1 MAGGSTSLRGDGA
14 PAASIVPFAVRL
26 AAARHRARLVLW
38 IEAIR
43 PVLLPVLGVL
53 VAYVILGM
61 LGAPQALSDLSRGAI
76 LVLLAGACVGW
87 IIWRGRRVTGPTPD
101 DIDRRIERASGLA
114 HRPLQTLAD
123 HPAAGGAEQ
132 AGLWAAHQWRTGLA
146 IGRLRAGW
154 PRLWAGAH
162 DPWRLGIVL
171 PVALLAALGWA
182 GPEVPGRLAAAFWPG
197 LDDPGAARPHIQAW
211 ITPPA
216 YAPGAPVFLD
226 ERAGRATVPQ
236 GSVLSVSVTD
246 LRGRPSL
253 RVAAMASGPAVAD
266 DRFRALGPGSW
277 SAEVRLLGS
286 ATLALR
292 GRGRTFSDW
301 TVTVL
306 PDAAPTIAWGAR
318 PGASPGEW
326 RTRLPYAAKQ
336 AYGIASLHAELRL
349 AQQGKGAAATR
360 VLRVPIPLD
369 GQPRDATGVATPDLS
384 ADPWAGE
391 EVVGRLVATSTSGQ
405 RGTSP
410 EARFRLGARKFTSP
424 VAKAVLDIRRR
435 LALGRE
441 ELADGA
447 ADLAALGEMPDPFQA
462 DAGMLLNLASAADL
476 LESTDVKPQ
485 AALDQ
490 VVARLWYLALEIED
504 IRHGGRAGAQAA
516 LDVRA
521 AQDAVT
527 AQLNRMRALGAQGQS
542 PAEQSEL
549 QRRMEALR
557 QAISRRMQ
565 ALAQQALQSHT
576 AIPDLP
582 GMTQDGDRALSK
594 MMQQMQD
601 AAKEGRSADAMQM
614 MQRMEDMLEHM
625 RTASPQDLANLAAQ
639 MMARQQAAEQQEA
652 LRDLIGRQSGLLDH
666 SQARLDRE
674 QRAREKAEAERRARQ
689 EEEAP
694 DSDGDLATMPA
705 AELMRRL
712 GLRPLPGM
720 QDEQPG
726 HGGQPG
732 GPPPPQGSASAE
744 GANGPSSAGPE
755 PHGGDAPGDET
766 ARRDDRAVQHAL
778 GRALDELGR
787 EFKGLTG
794 KDAPSG
800 FADAGQSIKNART
813 ALAGG
818 DDAAAAAAQRK
829 ALADLQKGDQQ
840 MRQAMKG
847 SGGGGMTSFLPGFSN
862 GSGGGKPGDGDDSG
876 ESAQE
881 DQKGDRD
888 PLGRRTGEG
897 KEGMDADTHVPD
909 AVSRE
914 RAREIEQELRR
925 RDSDRTRPREELEY
939 LDRLLKPF

>member
-1 MAGGSTSLRGDGA
+1 MAGGSTSLGNDGA
-14 PAASIVPFAVRL
+14 PAPSVVPFAVRL

-38 IEAIR
+38 IEVLR
-43 PVLLPVLGVL
+43 PVVLPVLGVL
-53 VAYVILGM
+53 AAYMIAGLLGM
-61 LGAPQALSDLSRGAI
+61 PQALSDLLRGVTLA
-76 LVLLAGACVGW
+76 LLAGACVGW
-87 IIWRGRRVTGPTPD
+87 IVWRGRRVVAPTPD

-123 HPAAGGAEQ
+123 RPATDGTEQ
-132 AGLWAAHQWRTGLA
+132 AGLWAAHLWRTGHA

-154 PRLWAGAH
+154 PRLWAGAQ

-211 ITPPA
+211 ITLPA

-226 ERAGRATVPQ
+226 ERTGQATVPQ

-246 LRGRPSL
+246 LHGRPSV
-253 RVAAMASGPAVAD
+253 RVAPMGAGPAVAD
-266 DRFRALGPGSW
+266 ERFRALGPGSW
-277 SAEVRLLGS
+277 SAEIKLLGS

-292 GRGRTFSDW
+292 GRGRIFSDW

-306 PDAAPTIAWGAR
+306 PDAAPTVAWGTR
-318 PGASPGEW
+318 PGSAAGEW

-349 AQQGKGAAATR
+349 AQQGKGDAAGR
-360 VLRVPIPLD
+360 VLSVPIPLD
-369 GQPRDATGVATPDLS
+369 GQPRDASGVTTPDLS

-405 RGTSP
+405 QGTSP

-441 ELADGA
+441 GAAEGA

-462 DAGMLLNLASAADL
+462 DAGMLLNLAAAAAL
-476 LESTDVKPQ
+476 LESTDVAHQ

-504 IRHGGRAGAQAA
+504 VRHGGQAGAQAA

-601 AAKEGRSADAMQM
+601 AAKNGRSAEAMQM

-625 RTASPQDLANLAAQ
+625 RTASPQDMANLAAQ
-639 MMARQQAAEQQEA
+639 MMARQQAAEQQAA
-652 LRDLIGRQSGLLDH
+652 LRDLIARQSGLLDH
-666 SQARLDRE
+666 SQARLDRV
-674 QRAREKAEAERRARQ
+674 QRARDKAEAARRAKH
-689 EEEAP
+689 EEEA
-694 DSDGDLATMPA
+694 DSDGDLTTMPA

-720 QDEQPG
+720 QDEQS
-726 HGGQPG
+726 GQEG
-732 GPPPPQGSASAE
+732 GPPPGSASAD
-744 GANGPSSAGPE
+744 GAKGAPSSGPGQRGE
-755 PHGGDAPGDET
+755 DMPGDEA
-766 ARRDDRAVQHAL
+766 ARGSDRAMQRAL
-778 GRALDELGR
+778 GRALGELGR

-840 MRQAMKG
+840 MHQAMKG

-862 GSGGGKPGDGDDSG
+862 SSGGGKPGDGEDSS

-881 DQKGDRD
+881 DEKGDRD

-897 KEGMDADTHVPD
+897 KEGIDADTHVPD
-909 AVSRE
+909 AMSRE

-925 RDSDRTRPREELEY
+925 RDSDRTRPRDELDY

>member
-1 MAGGSTSLRGDGA
+1 MAGGSTSLGNDGA
-14 PAASIVPFAVRL
+14 PAPSVVPFAVRL

-38 IEAIR
+38 IEVLR
-43 PVLLPVLGVL
+43 PVVLPVLGVL
-53 VAYVILGM
+53 AAYMIAGLLGV
-61 LGAPQALSDLSRGAI
+61 PQALSDLLRGVI
-76 LVLLAGACVGW
+76 LALLAGACVGW
-87 IIWRGRRVTGPTPD
+87 IVWRGRRVVAPTPD

-114 HRPLQTLAD
+114 HRPLQTLGD
-123 HPAAGGAEQ
+123 RPATDGTEQ
-132 AGLWAAHQWRTGLA
+132 AGLWAAHLWRTGHA

-154 PRLWAGAH
+154 PRLWAGAQ

-211 ITPPA
+211 ITLPA

-226 ERAGRATVPQ
+226 ERTGQATVPQ

-246 LRGRPSL
+246 LHGRPSV
-253 RVAAMASGPAVAD
+253 RVAPLGAGPAVAD
-266 DRFRALGPGSW
+266 ERFRALGPGSW
-277 SAEVRLLGS
+277 SAEIKLLGS

-306 PDAAPTIAWGAR
+306 PYAAPTVAWGTR
-318 PGASPGEW
+318 PGSAAGEW

-349 AQQGKGAAATR
+349 AQQGKGDAAGR
-360 VLRVPIPLD
+360 VLSVPIPLD
-369 GQPRDATGVATPDLS
+369 GQPRDASGVTSPDLS

-405 RGTSP
+405 QGTSP

-441 ELADGA
+441 GAAEGA

-462 DAGMLLNLASAADL
+462 DAGMLLNLAAAAAL
-476 LESTDVKPQ
+476 LESTDVAHQ

-490 VVARLWYLALEIED
+490 VVSRLWYLALEIED
-504 IRHGGRAGAQAA
+504 VRHGGQAGAQAA

-601 AAKEGRSADAMQM
+601 AAKNGRSAEAMQM

-625 RTASPQDLANLAAQ
+625 RTASPQDMANLAAQ
-639 MMARQQAAEQQEA
+639 MMARQQAAEQQAA
-652 LRDLIGRQSGLLDH
+652 LRDLIARQSGLLDH
-666 SQARLDRE
+666 SQARLDRV
-674 QRAREKAEAERRARQ
+674 QRARDKAEAARRAKQ
-689 EEEAP
+689 EEEA
-694 DSDGDLATMPA
+694 DSDGDLTTMPA

-720 QDEQPG
+720 QDEQSGP
-726 HGGQPG
+726 QG
-732 GPPPPQGSASAE
+732 GPPPGSASAD
-744 GANGPSSAGPE
+744 GAKGAPSSGPGQRGE
-755 PHGGDAPGDET
+755 DMPGDEA
-766 ARRDDRAVQHAL
+766 ARGTDRAMQRAL
-778 GRALDELGR
+778 GRALGELGR

-840 MRQAMKG
+840 MHQAMKG

-862 GSGGGKPGDGDDSG
+862 SSGGGKPGDGEDSSD
-876 ESAQE
+876 SAQE
-881 DQKGDRD
+881 DEKGDRD

-897 KEGMDADTHVPD
+897 KEGIDADTHVPD
-909 AVSRE
+909 AMSRE

-925 RDSDRTRPREELEY
+925 RDSDRTRPRDELDY

>member
-1 MAGGSTSLRGDGA
+1 MAGGSSTLRDGRVSA
-14 PAASIVPFAVRL
+14 GAVVPFAVRL

-38 IEAIR
+38 VEAAR
-43 PVLLPVLGVL
+43 PVLLPVLGGL
-53 VAYVILGM
+53 TAYLIAGLLG
-61 LGAPQALSDLSRGAI
+61 GPQALPDLLRGVV
-76 LVLLAGACVGW
+76 LVGLAGAGVGW
-87 IIWRGRRVTGPTPD
+87 VVWRGRRVAAPTAD
-101 DIDRRIERASGLA
+101 AIDRRIERASGMA

-132 AGLWAAHQWRTGLA
+132 AGLWAAHLWRTGHA
-146 IGRLRAGW
+146 IGRMRAGW
-154 PRLWAGAH
+154 PRVWSGAA

-171 PVALLAALGWA
+171 PLALLAALGWA
-182 GPEVPGRLAAAFWPG
+182 GPEAPGRLAAAFWPG
-197 LDDPGAARPHIQAW
+197 LDDPGAPRPHIQAW

-226 ERAGRATVPQ
+226 ERAGRATVPR
-236 GSVLSVSVTD
+236 GAVLSVSITD

-253 RVAAMASGPAVAD
+253 RVAGAGAGPAVGD
-266 DRFRALGPGSW
+266 ERVRALGPGSW
-277 SAEVRLLGS
+277 SAEVTLLDS
-286 ATLALR
+286 ASLALR

-306 PDAAPTIAWGAR
+306 PDMAPVVAWGVR
-318 PGASPGEW
+318 PGAPDGEW

-349 AQQGKGAAATR
+349 APGKGVLPGR
-360 VLRVPIPLD
+360 VLSVPIPLD
-369 GQPRDATGVATPDLS
+369 GRPRDAEGVAMPDLS

-391 EVVGRLVATSTSGQ
+391 MVVGRLVATSASGQ
-405 RGTSP
+405 EGSSP
-410 EARFRLGARKFTSP
+410 EVRFRLGARKFTSP

-441 ELADGA
+441 GAADGA

-476 LESTDVKPQ
+476 LESPDVAPQ

-504 IRHGGRAGAQAA
+504 VRHGGQAGAQAA
-516 LDVRA
+516 LEVRA

-601 AAKEGRSADAMQM
+601 AAKEGRSADAMRM
-614 MQRMEDMLEHM
+614 MQHMEDMLEHM

-639 MMARQQAAEQQEA
+639 MMARQQAAEQQAA
-652 LRDLIGRQSGLLDH
+652 LQDLIGRQSGLLDH
-666 SQARLDRE
+666 SQGRLDRA

-694 DSDGDLATMPA
+694 DTDNDLATMPA

-720 QDEQPG
+720 QDGQS
-726 HGGQPG
+726 GGA
-732 GPPPPQGSASAE
+732 PPARSGAPAGASTG
-744 GANGPSSAGPE
+744 GANTPSPAG
-755 PHGGDAPGDET
+755 GAPGDEA
-766 ARRDDRAVQHAL
+766 ARGDDRAVQRAL
-778 GRALDELGR
+778 GRALEELGH

-800 FADAGQSIKNART
+800 FADAGRAIRDARA

-818 DDAAAAAAQRK
+818 DDSAAAAAQRK

-862 GSGGGKPGDGDDSG
+862 SSGGGKPGEGDDSG
-876 ESAQE
+876 ESARE
-881 DQKGDRD
+881 GQKGDRD
-888 PLGRRTGEG
+888 PLGRQTGEG

-925 RDSDRTRPREELEY
+925 RDSDRTRPREELDY
-939 LDRLLKPF
+939 LDRLLKTF

>member
-1 MAGGSTSLRGDGA
+1 MTGGSTSLGNDGA
-14 PAASIVPFAVRL
+14 PAPSVVPFAVRL

-38 IEAIR
+38 IEVLR
-43 PVLLPVLGVL
+43 PVVLPVLGVL
-53 VAYVILGM
+53 AAYMIAGLLGV
-61 LGAPQALSDLSRGAI
+61 PQALSDLLRGVI
-76 LVLLAGACVGW
+76 LALLAGACVGW
-87 IIWRGRRVTGPTPD
+87 IVWRGRRVVAPTPD

-114 HRPLQTLAD
+114 HRPLQTLGD
-123 HPAAGGAEQ
+123 RPATDGTEQ
-132 AGLWAAHQWRTGLA
+132 AGLWAAHLWRTGHA

-154 PRLWAGAH
+154 PRLWAGAQ

-211 ITPPA
+211 ITLPA

-226 ERAGRATVPQ
+226 ERTGQATVPQ

-246 LRGRPSL
+246 LHGRPSV
-253 RVAAMASGPAVAD
+253 RVAPMGAGPAVAD
-266 DRFRALGPGSW
+266 ERFRALGPGSW
-277 SAEVRLLGS
+277 SAEIKLLGS

-306 PDAAPTIAWGAR
+306 PDAAPTVAWGAR
-318 PGASPGEW
+318 PGSAAGEW

-349 AQQGKGAAATR
+349 AQQGKGDAAGR
-360 VLRVPIPLD
+360 VLSVPIPLD
-369 GQPRDATGVATPDLS
+369 GQPRDASGVTTPDLS

-405 RGTSP
+405 QGTSP

-441 ELADGA
+441 GAAEGA

-462 DAGMLLNLASAADL
+462 DAGMLLNLAAAAAL
-476 LESTDVKPQ
+476 LESTDVAHQ

-504 IRHGGRAGAQAA
+504 VRHGGQAGAQAA

-601 AAKEGRSADAMQM
+601 AAKNGRSAEAMQM

-625 RTASPQDLANLAAQ
+625 RTASPQDMANLAAQ
-639 MMARQQAAEQQEA
+639 MMARQQAAEQQAA
-652 LRDLIGRQSGLLDH
+652 LRDLIARQSGLLDH
-666 SQARLDRE
+666 SQARLDRV
-674 QRAREKAEAERRARQ
+674 QRARDKAEAARRAKQ
-689 EEEAP
+689 EEEA
-694 DSDGDLATMPA
+694 DSDGDLTTMPA

-720 QDEQPG
+720 QDEQSGP
-726 HGGQPG
+726 QG
-732 GPPPPQGSASAE
+732 GPPPGSASAD
-744 GANGPSSAGPE
+744 GAKGAPSSGP
-755 PHGGDAPGDET
+755 GQQGADMPGDEA
-766 ARRDDRAVQHAL
+766 ARGSDRAMQRAL
-778 GRALDELGR
+778 GRALGELGR

-800 FADAGQSIKNART
+800 FTDAGQSIKNART

-840 MRQAMKG
+840 MHQAMKG

-862 GSGGGKPGDGDDSG
+862 SSGGGKPGDGEDSS

-881 DQKGDRD
+881 DEKGDRD

-897 KEGMDADTHVPD
+897 KEGIDADTHVPD
-909 AVSRE
+909 AMSRE

-925 RDSDRTRPREELEY
+925 RDSDRTRPRDELDY

>member
-1 MAGGSTSLRGDGA
+1 MAGGSTSLEGDGT
-14 PAASIVPFAVRL
+14 PVVSIVPFPVRL
-26 AAARHRARLVLW
+26 AAARHRARIVLW
-38 IEAIR
+38 IEAVR
-43 PVLLPVLGVL
+43 PVLLPVLGML
-53 VAYVILGM
+53 AAYGIAGLLGV
-61 LGAPQALSDLSRGAI
+61 PQAFSDLLRGVI
-76 LVLLAGACVGW
+76 LVLLAGVCVGW
-87 IIWRGRRVTGPTPD
+87 VVWRGRRVVAPTPD
-101 DIDRRIERASGLA
+101 EIDRRIERASGLA

-123 HPAAGGAEQ
+123 HPAIDGTEQ
-132 AGLWAAHQWRTGLA
+132 AGLWAAHLWRTGHA

-154 PRLWAGAH
+154 PRLWAGVH
-162 DPWRLGIVL
+162 DPWRLGVVL

-182 GPEVPGRLAAAFWPG
+182 GPEAPGRLAAAFWPG
-197 LDDPGAARPHIQAW
+197 LDDPGAVRPHIQAW
-211 ITPPA
+211 ITPPS

-226 ERAGRATVPQ
+226 ERTGQATVPQ
-236 GSVLSVSVTD
+236 GAVLSVSVTD

-253 RVAAMASGPAVAD
+253 RVAAMASGPAVGD

-277 SAEVRLLGS
+277 SAEVKLLGS

-306 PDAAPTIAWGAR
+306 PDAAPTVAWGTR
-318 PGASPGEW
+318 PGSAQGEW

-349 AQQGKGAAATR
+349 AQPGKGARAGR
-360 VLRVPIPLD
+360 VVSVPIPLD

-405 RGTSP
+405 EGTSP

-441 ELADGA
+441 SPADGA
-447 ADLAALGEMPDPFQA
+447 DDLAALGEMPDPFQA
-462 DAGMLLNLASAADL
+462 DAGMLLNLASAAAL
-476 LESTDVKPQ
+476 LESNDVAPQ
-485 AALDQ
+485 VALDQ
-490 VVARLWYLALEIED
+490 VVGRLWYLALEIED

-527 AQLNRMRALGAQGQS
+527 AQLNRMRALGAQGQTA
-542 PAEQSEL
+542 AEQSEL

-565 ALAQQALQSHT
+565 ALAQQALQSHS

-625 RTASPQDLANLAAQ
+625 RTASPQDMANLAAQ
-639 MMARQQAAEQQEA
+639 MMARQQAAEQQAA
-652 LRDLIGRQSGLLDH
+652 LRDLIARQSGLLDH
-666 SQARLDRE
+666 SQARLDRA
-674 QRAREKAEAERRARQ
+674 QRARDKAETERRARQ

-694 DSDGDLATMPA
+694 DTDGDLATMPA

-720 QDEQPG
+720 QDEQSG

-732 GPPPPQGSASAE
+732 GPPQPQENASAD
-744 GANGPSSAGPE
+744 GAKGAGAGQ
-755 PHGGDAPGDET
+755 HGEDAPGDET
-766 ARRDDRAVQHAL
+766 ARGDDRAVQRAL
-778 GRALDELGR
+778 GRALDELGH

-794 KDAPSG
+794 KDAPAG
-800 FADAGQSIKNART
+800 FTDAGQAIRNART

-818 DDAAAAAAQRK
+818 DDATAAAAQRK

-862 GSGGGKPGDGDDSG
+862 SSGGGKPGEGDESG

-925 RDSDRTRPREELEY
+925 RDSDRTRPREELDY